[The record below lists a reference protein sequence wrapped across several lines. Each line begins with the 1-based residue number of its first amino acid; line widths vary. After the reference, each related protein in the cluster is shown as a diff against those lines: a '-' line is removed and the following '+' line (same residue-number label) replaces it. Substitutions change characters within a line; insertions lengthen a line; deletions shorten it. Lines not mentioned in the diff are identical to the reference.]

1 VSLVANITYDSID
14 LVLIKFNTSFLK
26 GISVGLLPG
35 RIFRLLELSL
45 LRRLYIVKERHETVV
60 HVQLLV
66 AVKKG
71 QPRII
76 SNEVHLGFL
85 VAA

>member
-1 VSLVANITYDSID
+1 MPRREHHSRFIRSCPHQIQHE
-14 LVLIKFNTSFLK
+14 
-26 GISVGLLPG
+26 
-35 RIFRLLELSL
+35 FRLKAPQLDVCLGGFFCRSNKL
-45 LRRLYIVKERHETVV
+45 LRRLYIIEERHEPVV

-66 AVKKG
+66 AVEEG

-85 VAA
+85 VSA